1 MLRVLLDPADLVAL
15 ARAFTRPPLNLDP
28 LRALALLRDRG
39 ERSPLSSLKTW
50 APAASFADLLEDL
63 ASEATRLDVR
73 DLFFELMNRSRYLEV
88 VGQALEPG
96 EAARVTANVS
106 RFAEMIAEFSENEAD
121 RSLSPYLH
129 HLALL
134 PLSRAPQPPAP
145 VHPPHHAP
153 HAPTIHQAKG
163 LE

>member
-96 EAARVTANVS
+96 EPARVTPNATP
-106 RFAEMIAEFSENEAD
+106 FPQIIPHFSQNKPD
-121 RSLSPYLH
+121 RPLPPYL
-129 HLALL
+129 
-134 PLSRAPQPPAP
+134 
-145 VHPPHHAP
+145 
-153 HAPTIHQAKG
+153 
-163 LE
+163 